1 MNKIFR
7 FIPLLAAALLLGSA
21 TSSPAAKERPIRLTM
36 TSQYMD
42 RHAVVQKV
50 WKPWIE
56 EIKKRTNGRVI
67 ITYYNPNTICPEG
80 EILGALQKGQIDIGQ
95 HYFARNPGTM
105 PLCTVTGKIPMP
117 PVDTEKSSVALWKL
131 INDTP
136 AMQEELKGLHPLAF
150 HQTANLQLST
160 KDTPSYDL
168 NELKKLRFLCSSKDS
183 VLCAKSLGL
192 NAIMQAQPDIYLS
205 LSRNMAEGVFFP
217 IPPMRSYKVNEATTA
232 TMLVNAISTPC
243 YMAMNQTKWESLPDD
258 VKQIFNETCGEV
270 MSRAIGWAL
279 NEGEKEDMETMKKEG
294 QTFIEV
300 PEATRQEWKEMLR
313 PKLREAWL
321 EEVANTGLANPEELY
336 NKAESYFSG
345 L

>member
-1 MNKIFR
+1 MNNAFR
-7 FIPLLAAALLLGSA
+7 FIPFLAATLLFASVA
-21 TSSPAAKERPIRLTM
+21 PSQAAKERPIRLTM

-80 EILGALQKGQIDIGQ
+80 EILSALQKGQIDIGQ
-95 HYFARNPGTM
+95 HYFSRNPGTM

-117 PVDTEKSSVALWKL
+117 PVDTENSSVALWKL

-136 AMQEELKGLHPLAF
+136 AMLEETKGLHPLAF

-168 NELKKLRFLCSSKDS
+168 NELKKLRFLASSKDS
-183 VLCAKSLGL
+183 VLCTKSLGL

-205 LSRNMAEGVFFP
+205 LSRNMAEGVLFP
-217 IPPMRSYKVNEATTA
+217 IPPMRSYKVNEATKY
-232 TMLVNAISTPC
+232 TMLVNVISTPS
-243 YMAMNQTKWESLPDD
+243 YMAMNQAKWDSLPED

-270 MSRAIGWAL
+270 MSRAIGRAL
-279 NEGEKEDMETMKKEG
+279 NEGELEDMEIMKKEG

-300 PEATRQEWKEMLR
+300 PEATRQEWKAMLL
-313 PKLREAWL
+313 PKLRQAWL
-321 EEVANTGLANPEELY
+321 EEVANTGYPNTEELY
-336 NKAESYFSG
+336 SKAESYFSN